1 MICGSY
7 GQYLWHLR
15 YVLDVIGKAAGVTEA
30 AALSVLILDKGT
42 YFFCDTHVK
51 SEPTAEEMVEATI
64 MAAEEVRRF
73 GIEPRVAFL
82 SHSNFGSAET
92 PSARKVQEAVRRLA
106 QRRPDF
112 EFEGEM
118 HADAAID
125 EKLRRRLF
133 PNSRLEGQANLLVL
147 PSLDA
152 ANNAFNLLKVLAD
165 GLPVG
170 PILLGAAKPAH
181 IVTPSISA
189 RGIVNMSAISGVDAQ
204 LDISAAGGG

>member
-1 MICGSY
+1 
-7 GQYLWHLR
+7 
-15 YVLDVIGKAAGVTEA
+15 
-30 AALSVLILDKGT
+30 
-42 YFFCDTHVK
+42 
-51 SEPTAEEMVEATI
+51 MVEATI
-64 MAAEEVRRF
+64 IAAEEVRRF
-73 GIEPRVAFL
+73 GIEPKVAFI
-82 SHSNFGSAET
+82 SHSNFGSADT

-125 EKLRRRLF
+125 ENLRRRLF

-147 PSLDA
+147 PSLEA
-152 ANNAFNLLKVLAD
+152 ANNAFNLLKVLGD

-181 IVTPSISA
+181 IVTPSITA

-204 LDISAAGGG
+204 LDIGAVVASD